1 MTKTIRR
8 IEAQIPITTR
18 KKRVAAYARVS
29 LDTERLENSLSAQI
43 SYYSAFIQRNPSWE
57 YAGVFADNGISGT
70 SADRTEFQR
79 LMAECEA
86 GHIDIILTKSIS
98 RFARNTLDTL
108 TAVRRLQELG
118 IEVQFE
124 KEHIH
129 TLSDKG
135 ELLLTL
141 LASFAQEESRSIS
154 ENVKWGVR
162 KRMKKGIPNG
172 RFRILGYRWQGDKLV
187 IVPEEAAVVRRIYQ
201 DFLNGKSRLETERA
215 LNAEGIRTING
226 CRFQDSSLKVIL
238 TNVTYTGNLLL
249 QKEYITDPINGK
261 RRKNHGELPQY
272 YVENTHEAIIDQAT
286 FDYVQQ
292 EMTRRKALGAQANK
306 SLNLTCFS
314 GKIKCPYCHVSYMH
328 NPHRRK
334 SNIDYWICGSR
345 KKKKVGDGCP
355 VKGAMSEVA
364 LKKCCAEVLGLEEF
378 DEIVFAE
385 KIEHLEVPEKGH
397 LTFFM
402 RDGSVFTRECRNT
415 GHQDCWTKEH
425 CAVASEYRLKHS
437 SERAGSTCFT
447 GKIKCGFCGMNYQ
460 RATQSN
466 ADKKTRYWRCPSK
479 GEPDKKGLREDHLR
493 EFCAEVLH
501 IDTFDEAAFTQAIDH
516 ITVSPDAVL
525 EFQFNDG
532 HAEIHNWSY
541 ERHGH
546 KWTAAQRARFSETM
560 KRHYTPERRQTMSE
574 KMKQIRK
581 ERGAQWRKE

>member
-1 MTKTIRR
+1 
-8 IEAQIPITTR
+8 
-18 KKRVAAYARVS
+18 
-29 LDTERLENSLSAQI
+29 
-43 SYYSAFIQRNPSWE
+43 
-57 YAGVFADNGISGT
+57 
-70 SADRTEFQR
+70 
-79 LMAECEA
+79 MAECEA

-108 TAVRRLQELG
+108 TAVRRLRELG

-201 DFLNGKSRLETERA
+201 DFLDGKSRLETERA

-314 GKIKCPYCHVSYMH
+314 GKIKCPYCHISYMH

-425 CAVASEYRLKHS
+425 RAVASEYRLKHS

-493 EFCAEVLH
+493 ELCAEVLH

-574 KMKQIRK
+574 KMKQIKK

>member
-70 SADRTEFQR
+70 STDRTEFQR

-108 TAVRRLQELG
+108 TAVRRLRELG

-314 GKIKCPYCHVSYMH
+314 GKIKCPYCHVSYMSGTSEVDTDTMNRYVSRMVEEALKYNQVESILDNGEQEDIFSLEYFEKLSDIKMPATKLEMLVKMLRKQITEYGRTNQMAARRFQEMLEETIKLYH
-328 NPHRRK
+328 ERRK
-334 SNIDYWICGSR
+334 
-345 KKKKVGDGCP
+345 
-355 VKGAMSEVA
+355 
-364 LKKCCAEVLGLEEF
+364 
-378 DEIVFAE
+378 
-385 KIEHLEVPEKGH
+385 H
-397 LTFFM
+397 LTAEEAGATQEEATEEIIKKATEQALQILKEMNADRESFRKAGLTFEEKAFYDILM
-402 RDGSVFTRECRNT
+402 ALRDQYNFEYDNDVIADGIKVNDKCRML
-415 GHQDCWTKEH
+415 
-425 CAVASEYRLKHS
+425 AM
-437 SERAGSTCFT
+437 
-447 GKIKCGFCGMNYQ
+447 KIK
-460 RATQSN
+460 
-466 ADKKTRYWRCPSK
+466 
-479 GEPDKKGLREDHLR
+479 EI
-493 EFCAEVLH
+493 
-501 IDTFDEAAFTQAIDH
+501 IDTKSSFADWLNNQIIRDQLKFDIKVCLIKNGYPPQY
-516 ITVSPDAVL
+516 SPEV
-525 EFQFNDG
+525 F
-532 HAEIHNWSY
+532 
-541 ERHGH
+541 
-546 KWTAAQRARFSETM
+546 
-560 KRHYTPERRQTMSE
+560 
-574 KMKQIRK
+574 RK
-581 ERGAQWRKE
+581 VMEQVENFEENS